1 MRPADQNKFWQVGQL
16 SHYMPAKQTHDQI
29 TQKTKK
35 GAENGGVENS
45 SFQFFVLNYITL
57 KCRLRLSHRSADF
70 SLLIQKSGLKSA
82 FHFNLWLNTCM
93 ALKSSI
99 RSMIY
104 QTEKWMQQLR
114 FASIPKPQNGW
125 PILLGISFPKSGTHL
140 LDQILLGFSN
150 VAPFSKRLH
159 SFYAEY
165 EGESGVKRTAEQA
178 LAWLDS
184 LRPRDV
190 ASAHLFA
197 RPDAIKRVCS
207 PKFAPY
213 FIFRDPRDVVVSHVF
228 YVTDM
233 EARHVHHDYYQ
244 SLPDFNAR
252 LNVSIL
258 GRPNTD
264 IEFPNIA
271 DRFAPYLDWLNH
283 DEVLSIHFEDLIQ
296 DRTAT
301 LNEII
306 DHFLA
311 RAPLRTSQQLILNS
325 LETSINP
332 TKSPTFRSGKTGEW
346 KKYFTDQHKKIFKKV
361 AGDLLVKLGYEK
373 DHNW

>member
-1 MRPADQNKFWQVGQL
+1 M
-16 SHYMPAKQTHDQI
+16 
-29 TQKTKK
+29 
-35 GAENGGVENS
+35 
-45 SFQFFVLNYITL
+45 TL
-57 KCRLRLSHRSADF
+57 KSFLR
-70 SLLIQKSGLKSA
+70 
-82 FHFNLWLNTCM
+82 
-93 ALKSSI
+93 SI
-99 RSMIY
+99 IY
-104 QTEKWMQQLR
+104 QTEKQIQQVR
-114 FASIPKPQNGW
+114 FASAPKLQNDW

-140 LDQILLGFSN
+140 LDQILLGFST
-150 VAPFSKRLH
+150 VAPLAKRLH

-165 EGESGVKRTAEQA
+165 EGESGFKRTPEQA

-184 LRPRDV
+184 LRPRDI

-197 RPDAIKRVCS
+197 RPEAVARVRT
-207 PKFAPY
+207 PAFIPY

-233 EARHVHHDYYQ
+233 EARHVHHNYYQ

-258 GRPNTD
+258 GRPDTNTRLEHSRRV
-264 IEFPNIA
+264 EFPNIA
-271 DRFAPYLDWLNH
+271 DRFAPYLGWLDH
-283 DEVLSIHFEDLIQ
+283 EEVLTIHFEDLIL

-301 LNEII
+301 LTHIM

-311 RAPLRTSQQLILNS
+311 RAPLPTSRQLILNS

-346 KKYFTDQHKKIFKKV
+346 KKYFTDEHKKIFKDV

-373 DHNW
+373 DGNW